1 MSKIS
6 KLYLGSTLLLAP
18 GITYAVPVTDFI
30 DTFFIGGGVMLF
42 IAGVVMFLIPGL
54 FKTGVLTT
62 LLADVLFVFRM
73 LFPDILDSAVNS
85 QPDWVSFIDTVPEG
99 TVRTYAFVSALFVI
113 AAMVGLHWSMRQFLF
128 PKEPRY
134 KPAPQQQPSHYQDD
148 APVSHRSEQ
157 PREPELSNWEQPR
170 EPRRSA
176 APVAQATPA
185 VSDWEQPREPRRP
198 VAPIAPTTPAVSNW
212 EQPREP
218 RRPVAPIAPTTPA
231 VADWE
236 PRREPRRPAAPVA
249 PTAPAVSDWEQSRE
263 PRMMNP
269 EKNEQPQPRREPLEP
284 TFGRGNSFNLPDID
298 DDDDFGHRR
307 TKRKSAA
314 PVPSAPQKPEPPE
327 EETPIIH
334 FGPIER

>member
-1 MSKIS
+1 MSKIR
-6 KLYLGSTLLLAP
+6 KLYLGCTLLLAP

-42 IAGVVMFLIPGL
+42 IAGVVMFLVPGL

-99 TVRTYAFVSALFVI
+99 TARTYAFVSALFVI
-113 AAMVGLHWSMRQFLF
+113 AAMIGLHWAMRQFLF

-134 KPAPQQQPSHYQDD
+134 KPVQQTQNSRYREDPQPTHRREE
-148 APVSHRSEQ
+148 VS
-157 PREPELSNWEQPR
+157 REP
-170 EPRRSA
+170 A
-176 APVAQATPA
+176 M
-185 VSDWEQPREPRRP
+185 SDWEQP
-198 VAPIAPTTPAVSNW
+198 
-212 EQPREP
+212 QQ
-218 RRPVAPIAPTTPA
+218 
-231 VADWE
+231 
-236 PRREPRRPAAPVA
+236 PRRPAAPVA
-249 PTAPAVSDWEQSRE
+249 PAVSDWEQPQQPRRPVAPTVPTAPVMSDWQQQARE
-263 PRMMNP
+263 PRRPATPTTTPASVNSNWSQP
-269 EKNEQPQPRREPLEP
+269 EPQLGHPDRYAQSQPRKEPQEP
-284 TFGRGNSFNLPDID
+284 TFGRGNTLNLPDID

-307 TKRKSAA
+307 TKRKPAA
-314 PVPSAPQKPEPPE
+314 PAPSTPQNAAPQD

>member
-1 MSKIS
+1 MSKIR
-6 KLYLGSTLLLAP
+6 KLHLGCTLLLAP

-42 IAGVVMFLIPGL
+42 IAGVVMFLVPGL

-99 TVRTYAFVSALFVI
+99 TARTYAFVSALFVI
-113 AAMVGLHWSMRQFLF
+113 AGMIGLHWAMRQFLF

-134 KPAPQQQPSHYQDD
+134 KPAQQTSN
-148 APVSHRSEQ
+148 SRHREDPHPTHRREDV
-157 PREPELSNWEQPR
+157 PREPAMSDWEQPR
-170 EPRRSA
+170 ETRRPA
-176 APVAQATPA
+176 APVAPA
-185 VSDWEQPREPRRP
+185 VSDWEQPRE
-198 VAPIAPTTPAVSNW
+198 T
-212 EQPREP
+212 
-218 RRPVAPIAPTTPA
+218 
-231 VADWE
+231 
-236 PRREPRRPAAPVA
+236 RRPAAPVA
-249 PTAPAVSDWEQSRE
+249 PAVSDWEQPRETRRPVAPTAPTAPVMSDWQHPRE
-263 PRMMNP
+263 PRRP
-269 EKNEQPQPRREPLEP
+269 LTPTTTTASTGTGWDQPQEPQLGHTDKYGQLQPRKEPQEP
-284 TFGRGNSFNLPDID
+284 TFGRDNTLNLPDID

-307 TKRKSAA
+307 TKRKPAA
-314 PVPSAPQKPEPPE
+314 PAPSAPQKAAPQE